1 MKIIHGDCLEEM
13 KKMSDNSIDCI
24 VTDPPYGLSFMGKKW
39 DKKVPSVDYW
49 KEMLRIAKPGSFL
62 LAAGAPRSHHHLAMA
77 IENAGWEITD
87 CIMHLFGSGFP
98 KGKSQLK
105 PAYEPWILARKRAD
119 KVQHLNIDDCRI
131 ESNEITGWGGYPSNG
146 YSGGLDSKQLKRPIQ
161 GRWPANLILGDEEV
175 EAMLDEQSG
184 IMKGELGRK
193 NNPCC
198 KKENNFFKGKHNKP
212 TVFHKDSGGASR
224 FFFRVGKECFL
235 CYNPLCKAKENECKN
250 ITVNYAES
258 SFKTTRQTIESIAP
272 LNVQETQ
279 NEQFV
284 QNVKSAEN
292 LCDLCVMNIVQ
303 GLVGIKNSD
312 SKIEELQVTLDY
324 IGNFKKCILIQNLV
338 SFAEL
343 WGNIDTIPTTKSL
356 SLLFGSVRHAIE
368 NYTKQEDLN
377 LNGKNEKNRF
387 LYCAKASKS
396 ERNKGL
402 EGLELKESVYSKNAK
417 NGQGLR
423 VSDSKLPNQNNHPC
437 VKPQKLMEYLI
448 KLVMPKHEGAILL
461 DPFMGSGSTLV
472 ACKTLGVNAIGI
484 EMNEEYCEIA
494 NSRINQ
500 SKAA

>member
-175 EAMLDEQSG
+175 EAMLDEQ
-184 IMKGELGRK
+184 
-193 NNPCC
+193 N
-198 KKENNFFKGKHNKP
+198 
-212 TVFHKDSGGASR
+212 R
-224 FFFRVGKECFL
+224 FF
-235 CYNPLCKAKENECKN
+235 
-250 ITVNYAES
+250 
-258 SFKTTRQTIESIAP
+258 
-272 LNVQETQ
+272 
-279 NEQFV
+279 
-284 QNVKSAEN
+284 
-292 LCDLCVMNIVQ
+292 
-303 GLVGIKNSD
+303 
-312 SKIEELQVTLDY
+312 
-324 IGNFKKCILIQNLV
+324 
-338 SFAEL
+338 
-343 WGNIDTIPTTKSL
+343 
-356 SLLFGSVRHAIE
+356 
-368 NYTKQEDLN
+368 
-377 LNGKNEKNRF
+377 
-387 LYCAKASKS
+387 YCAKASKS
-396 ERNKGL
+396 ERNKGC
-402 EGLELKESVYSKNAK
+402 EGIPDIIC
-417 NGQGLR
+417 GGLSGR
-423 VSDSKLPNQNNHPC
+423 SDGGLGKQTIGKNNHPT

-448 KLVMPKHEGAILL
+448 KLVMPKHESAVLL

-472 ACKTLGVNAIGI
+472 ACKTLGVSAIGI

>member
-1 MKIIHGDCLEEM
+1 MRFTINIIHGDCLEEM
-13 KKMSDNSIDCI
+13 KKMENNSIDCI

-39 DKKVPSVDYW
+39 DKEVPSVDYW
-49 KEMLRIAKPGSFL
+49 IEMLRIAKPGSFL
-62 LAAGAPRSHHHLAMA
+62 LAAGAPRSHHHLAIA

-105 PAYEPWILARKRAD
+105 PAYEPWILARKKAD
-119 KVQHLNIDDCRI
+119 KVKFLNIDDCRI
-131 ESNEITGWGGYPSNG
+131 GIEERS
-146 YSGGLDSKQLKRPIQ
+146 YSGAIKLMEKRPWNEKQAERPIFNCT

-184 IMKGELGRK
+184 VSKSTPSVRRNNYPSCNTLGV
-193 NNPCC
+193 
-198 KKENNFFKGKHNKP
+198 FKSKDIQVTLN
-212 TVFHKDSGGASR
+212 DSGGASR

-258 SFKTTRQTIESIAP
+258 SFKTTPQTTESIA
-272 LNVQETQ
+272 LKNAVETQ

-396 ERNKGL
+396 ERNKGC
-402 EGLELKESVYSKNAK
+402 EGMPIIKCGVGA
-417 NGQGLR
+417 LR
-423 VSDSKLPNQNNHPC
+423 DSGRGKTNENHHPT

-448 KLVMPKHEGAILL
+448 KLVMPKHQGAVLL

-472 ACKTLGVNAIGI
+472 ACKTLGVEAIGI
-484 EMNEEYCEIA
+484 EMNAEYCEIA
-494 NSRINQ
+494 RKRVEHIN
-500 SKAA
+500 